1 MKSFLIEIAI
11 AGTILLGRP
20 VKLFP
25 NQDQREMSSELDQS
39 CDFSKF
45 NPLRIATETKR
56 IKKESKPDYPEDAKL
71 RGVEGRVVVKVL
83 VDPDGLVRQACA
95 INGDRLLRK
104 TAEKAAL
111 GIVFEPLLLNEKKF
125 SRFLEEQIV
134 FEFKLPEK

>member
-1 MKSFLIEIAI
+1 MKRYLAEILI
-11 AGTILLGRP
+11 AGTLLLGPP
-20 VKLFP
+20 VKLLA
-25 NQDQREMSSELDQS
+25 NQDQSPISSELDQN

-45 NPLRIATETKR
+45 KPVRINTDTKR

-71 RGVEGRVVVKVL
+71 RGIEGRVVVKVL

-95 INGDRLLRK
+95 ISGNRILRG

-111 GIVFEPLLLNEKKF
+111 NFIFELTLLNGKKL

-134 FEFKLPEK
+134 FDFKLTDK